1 MRTVLLGIA
10 LILAL
15 SACGDKKHAEAI
27 GLCKAE
33 VETKIKEA
41 SELGRVDE
49 ASMKNGLV
57 DKADGTLAIHGE
69 AIMREGTPAELRQSF
84 DCTVAFENDKAV
96 LQQLALNW

>member
-1 MRTVLLGIA
+1 MRTVLLSLSLVLG
-10 LILAL
+10 L
-15 SACGDKKHAEAI
+15 SACGNKKHSEAI
-27 GLCKAE
+27 ALCKAE

-49 ASMKNGLV
+49 AAMKNGLV
-57 DKADGTLAIHGE
+57 DKADGTLTIHGD

-84 DCTVAFENDKAV
+84 DCTIAFENDKAV